1 MIQMSETSEAIFAKL
16 TPLLDTPGPAEL
28 GPGPRKG
35 VCDEAALNHELDK
48 LFGSASL
55 PDQQQQLIRA
65 LLLLWHDHF
74 ESSHSI
80 SQATGNADGAFVH
93 GILHRREPDYSNA
106 AYWFRRVG
114 PHAVFQKL
122 ADRSRALAEKA
133 GRREMIENLVK
144 GERWDAFG
152 YIDACEQANRR
163 GVPESETNLLRQ
175 IQQIETRLLLESFC
189 NPAE

>member
-1 MIQMSETSEAIFAKL
+1 MSETSETIFTKL
-16 TPLLDTPGPAEL
+16 SSLLDTPGPAEL

-35 VCDEAALNHELDK
+35 VLQEPSLNRELDK
-48 LFGSASL
+48 IFGSANL
-55 PDQQQQLIRA
+55 PNERQQLIHA

-74 ESSHSI
+74 EPSHSI
-80 SQATGNADGAFVH
+80 SQSIENADGAFVH

-114 PHAVFQKL
+114 KHAVFPKL
-122 ADRSRALAEKA
+122 ADRSRVLVEKA
-133 GRREMIENLVK
+133 GQSQIVESLIR
-144 GERWDAFG
+144 GGQWDPFG
-152 YIDACEQANRR
+152 LIDACEQANRR